1 MREVRGGGKERR
13 QEREDREERGGTDRT
28 KAREVKEER
37 EERRDRKKRRER
49 REVGYVAM
57 YVRDVCILFVYCGS
71 GENALV
77 QRDSMCSQLI

>member
-1 MREVRGGGKERR
+1 M
-13 QEREDREERGGTDRT
+13 
-28 KAREVKEER
+28 
-37 EERRDRKKRRER
+37 
-49 REVGYVAM
+49 GYVAM